1 MKRSRHYCNCGQCCF
16 FTRDTELGEFFGEME
31 DFEFGV
37 CTAITKETRAREEAP
52 IVRSDESC
60 ANFKPKT
67 IEE

>member
-1 MKRSRHYCNCGQCCF
+1 MKRLRHCKCERCCF
-16 FTRDTELGEFFGEME
+16 FVRDTELREFFGEME

-37 CTAITKETRAREEAP
+37 CTATTEETRVSEEAP